1 MSAKTYIVDSGGT
14 TRFVKR
20 LFVVDAGNV
29 SRAVKRMFVV
39 DAGNVSRLVYTGA
52 DYLTL
57 VSGNV
62 STTNGYV
69 RGTIGSLTPSTLG
82 DGALVQE
89 LAAKSTTPFTL
100 IFDISGYAGTI
111 TSSYLVSVTINTTV
125 FAATAATFSGGGS
138 GSSASW
144 QWSTGFNLING
155 DTFSVAV
162 ERSA

>member
-1 MSAKTYIVDSGGT
+1 MSAKTYIVDSSNT
-14 TRFVKR
+14 TRFPKR
-20 LFVVDAGNV
+20 IIVVDSGNV
-29 SRAVKRMFVV
+29 SRVCKRIFVV
-39 DAGNVSRLVYTGA
+39 DAGNVSRLIFTGA

-89 LAAKSTTPFTL
+89 IAAKSTTPFTL

-111 TSSYLVSVTINTTV
+111 TSSYLISLTITNTV
-125 FAATAATFSGGGS
+125 FLATSAVFTGGS
-138 GSSASW
+138 AGGTAQW
-144 QWSTGFNLING
+144 QWTTGFNLING

-162 ERSA
+162 NRSA